1 MSIYVGDSNDIART
15 AKKLYVGGNGGIAR
29 SVIRAYAGDENN
41 IARMVFG
48 TPLRLYIIENGALA
62 AWWIR
67 QATPKYNSSYTGVN
81 PERTFEDGYFDMYF
95 SGNKCGNLNIHDR
108 SQNRIDFTEYQKIC
122 IDYYVSNAYAKLAL
136 SLQAN
141 DNTYISSSEHLLDNL
156 NSTTRTTAD
165 FDISDVTGVQYFFL
179 NMRTSASGSST
190 RHAYIYNLW
199 IE

>member
-48 TPLRLYIIENGALA
+48 SPQRLYIIENGALA
-62 AWWIR
+62 AYWIR

-81 PERTFEDGYFDMYF
+81 PDRTFEDGYMDMYF
-95 SGNKCGNLNIHDR
+95 SGNKCGNLNIQDR
-108 SQNRIDFTEYQKIC
+108 NKNRIDFTDYQKIC
-122 IDYYVSNAYAKLAL
+122 IDYYVGNANAKLAL
-136 SLQAN
+136 SLQASE
-141 DNTYISSSEHLLDNL
+141 NTYISSSEYLLDNL
-156 NSTTRTTAD
+156 NSTTRTTAV
-165 FDISDVTGVQYFFL
+165 FDISAVTGVQYFFL
-179 NMRTSASGSST
+179 NMRTTASGSST